1 MARVRPA
8 GLTRPDGAA
17 EPRSVRNPWLAFGAL
32 CACFFMI
39 MLDSTIVTVT
49 IPAMLTGLGANLNE
63 IIWVNSVYLLANTVP
78 LLLTGR
84 LGDRF
89 GPKRVLLAGLVIF
102 TGASL
107 WCGLASSPGMLV
119 AARAVQGLGA
129 AAMTPQ
135 TLAFISRLFA
145 PAARRTPITVW
156 GAVAGVAIITGPVL
170 GGVLVQRLSW
180 RWIFLLNVP
189 IGVASLV
196 IAVLLLPSCAGSPA
210 PRWARG
216 TGVWGLAPSGTR
228 PAREVGPYQVAHSG
242 GETGPEPAHWIQHW
256 QPGQRPRFDVVGAG
270 LASLGLLVLVFG
282 VQNGQ
287 HYHWGAVFGPVGVLH
302 LIVAGLVLLAAFVL
316 WQRRTSA
323 ETLVPPALFGDGAFA
338 SANLTHAALGFATT
352 GMFLPLVIYLQTV
365 LGLSALECSLLTAP
379 MAVAAALA
387 AALAGRAWNRL
398 AARHFVLAGLSTL
411 AAGTVVLAWQA
422 EPGTAPGVLIPGLIV
437 AGAGIGCVYSPLTNA
452 AMSAV
457 PGPLVGAA
465 SGVFN
470 TARQVGGVLG
480 SAASGVL
487 LQVGIAVSVPDA
499 ARDYAQRLPIQ
510 FREQFIDGIT
520 RAANTASQFSG
531 TGPRLPSDLS
541 PNVAE
546 FVRQV
551 ALDAFHLGFTNA
563 AKATLVLPVVVLIL
577 GMISAAGVRDRSPG

>member
-1 MARVRPA
+1 MARS
-8 GLTRPDGAA
+8 D
-17 EPRSVRNPWLAFGAL
+17 RNPWLAFGAL
-32 CACFFMI
+32 CACFSMI

-49 IPAMLTGLGANLNE
+49 IPAMLSGLGANLNE

-107 WCGLASSPGMLV
+107 WCGLAGSAGALI

-135 TLAFISRLFA
+135 TLAFISRLF
-145 PAARRTPITVW
+145 PADRRRVPITVW

-170 GGVLVQRLSW
+170 GGVLVRHGGW

-189 IGVASLV
+189 IGVVSLV
-196 IAVLLLPSCAGSPA
+196 VAVLLLPD
-210 PRWARG
+210 W
-216 TGVWGLAPSGTR
+216 L
-228 PAREVGPYQVAHSG
+228 
-242 GETGPEPAHWIQHW
+242 
-256 QPGQRPRFDVVGAG
+256 PGRRPRFDAVGATLG
-270 LASLGLLVLVFG
+270 SLGLFALVFG

-287 HYHWGAVFGPVGVLH
+287 HYHWGTVFGPVGVLH
-302 LIVAGLVLLAAFVL
+302 LIAAGILLLVAFVV
-316 WQRRTSA
+316 WQRRTPT
-323 ETLVPPALFGDGAFA
+323 EPLVPPALFGDGTFA

-365 LGLSALECSLLTAP
+365 LGLTALACSLLTAP

-387 AALAGRAWNRL
+387 AALGGRSWDRL
-398 AARHFVLAGLSTL
+398 AARHFVLAGLGTL
-411 AAGTVVLAWQA
+411 AAGTVLLAWQA
-422 EPGTAPGVLIPGLIV
+422 EPDTAPLVLLPGLVV
-437 AGAGIGCVYSPLTNA
+437 AGAGIGFVYSPLTNA

-457 PGPLVGAA
+457 PGELVGAA

-480 SAASGVL
+480 SAASGLL
-487 LQVGIAVSVPDA
+487 LQVGIAFSVPDA
-499 ARDYAQRLPIQ
+499 AREYAQRLPIQ
-510 FREQFIDGIT
+510 YREPFVDGIT
-520 RAANTASQFSG
+520 HAANTASQFSG
-531 TGPRLPSDLS
+531 TGPKLPADLS
-541 PNVAE
+541 PGVVE

-551 ALDAFHLGFTNA
+551 AMDAYHLGVTNA
-563 AKATLVLPVVVLIL
+563 AKAALVLPVVVLVL
-577 GMISAAGVRDRSPG
+577 GMISATGVRERVPAGVVGAGRYGAR

>member
-1 MARVRPA
+1 MV
-8 GLTRPDGAA
+8 
-17 EPRSVRNPWLAFGAL
+17 
-32 CACFFMI
+32 

-145 PAARRTPITVW
+145 PGARRTPITVW

-196 IAVLLLPSCAGSPA
+196 VAVLLLPN
-210 PRWARG
+210 
-216 TGVWGLAPSGTR
+216 
-228 PAREVGPYQVAHSG
+228 
-242 GETGPEPAHWIQHW
+242 W

-270 LASLGLLVLVFG
+270 LASLGLLALVFG

-287 HYHWGAVFGPVGVLH
+287 HYHWGAVFGPVGVPH
-302 LIVAGLVLLAAFVL
+302 LIVAGIVLLAAFVF

-323 ETLVPPALFGDGAFA
+323 ETLVPPALFGDAAFA

-365 LGLSALECSLLTAP
+365 LGLSALACSLLTAP
-379 MAVAAALA
+379 MAAAAALA
-387 AALAGRAWNRL
+387 AALAGRAWNHL
-398 AARHFVLAGLSTL
+398 AVRHFVLAGLGTL
-411 AAGTVVLAWQA
+411 AAGTVLLAWQA

-452 AMSAV
+452 AMSGV

-510 FREQFIDGIT
+510 YREQFVDAIT

-577 GMISAAGVRDRSPG
+577 GMIGATGVRDRSPG